1 MLQVIEI
8 IDLLDQGV
16 TEPIKC
22 KLSDDSMAIVKYPN
36 NARGTAVIVNEFIGF
51 SLARKIGIT
60 VPDYGICELSIDSI
74 RSINDLEEIDER
86 NAGLCFYSVELN
98 NTVPTIIRGH
108 IKNRETEKI
117 ILLDHILNNF
127 DRHDGNI
134 LMSVASGLLYIID
147 FSHIFS
153 KGPYPNY
160 DSDFF
165 IRGRDDDSYLYNT
178 ILKENKVVYD
188 NLSLWCGYD
197 DEQMRHEA
205 NNIQI
210 LLNRQFIKEVLGSIP
225 KSWIDAIG
233 GKSVMRSIEDFISFR
248 VAHINEICSYIITEN
263 RRYL

>member
-22 KLSDDSMAIVKYPN
+22 KLSDNSMAIVKYPN

-60 VPDYGICELSIDSI
+60 VPDFGICELSLDAINA
-74 RSINDLEEIDER
+74 INDLEEIDER
-86 NAGLCFYSVELN
+86 NAGKCFYTVELN
-98 NTVPTIIRGH
+98 NTVPTIIRGSV
-108 IKNRETEKI
+108 KNRETEKI

-134 LMSVASGLLYIID
+134 LMSIATGLLYIID

-153 KGPYPNY
+153 KGSYPNY
-160 DSDFF
+160 DSDYVH
-165 IRGRDDDSYLYNT
+165 RGKNDNLYLYDT
-178 ILKENKVVYD
+178 ILKENRDVYE

-197 DEQMRHEA
+197 DRRMMIEA
-205 NNIQI
+205 ENIQNI
-210 LLNRQFIKEVLGSIP
+210 LDRQFIKEVLDSIP
-225 KSWIDAIG
+225 QSWSDAIG
-233 GKSVMRSIEDFISFR
+233 GKDILRTIEEFINFR
-248 VAHINEICSYIITEN
+248 VSHINEICSYIIAEN
-263 RRYL
+263 RR